1 MKLIRKIDDYINDR
15 RFSMIYKNNK
25 LNVINY
31 SEIMDF
37 SSKLISI
44 RYKDKVYHIEGKNL
58 VISSMMENEIL
69 ITGEIEVI
77 TFLSSA
83 SFCSFTS

>member
-58 VISSMMENEIL
+58 VISRMMENEIL

-77 TFLSSA
+77 TFK
-83 SFCSFTS
+83 

>member
-44 RYKDKVYHIEGKNL
+44 RYNDKVYHIEGKNL
-58 VISSMMENEIL
+58 VISRMMENEIL
-69 ITGEIEVI
+69 IAGEIEII
-77 TFLSSA
+77 TFK
-83 SFCSFTS
+83 